1 MADES
6 QIKLTRAAVKRIA
19 TKAKANRLSADLYAG
34 VNDIYDKL
42 LLELVKGAI
51 FVTEGRRAK
60 TITLGDVRQALR
72 AMKLDVYVNQ
82 EEKYDIPL
90 ATFRRHVRIKSE
102 EFVAAP
108 NKARFTADA
117 IHGLRSV
124 VSNYLYRYIRSAAG
138 LKIHSGAKTVDRKDL
153 QNVHTICAT
162 FPTLVKPADIPQV
175 QAAAQAD
182 QVKKKKKKKKKKT
195 KKTKLTRTGTE
206 IMSRSP
212 PPSPVY

>member
-1 MADES
+1 MADDE
-6 QIKLTRAAVKRIA
+6 IKLSRALVKRIA
-19 TKAKANRLSADLYAG
+19 TKAGADRLSADLYAG
-34 VNDIYDKL
+34 VTDIYDKV
-42 LLELVKGAI
+42 LLEVVKGAI
-51 FVTEGRRAK
+51 YVTEGRRAK
-60 TITLGDVRQALR
+60 TVTLGDVRQALR

-90 ATFRRHVRIKSE
+90 ATFRRHVRIQSE

-138 LKIHSGAKTVDRKDL
+138 LKAHSGAKTVDRKDL
-153 QNVHTICAT
+153 RNVHTICAT
-162 FPTLVKPADIPQV
+162 FPTLVEPTGIPYV
-175 QAAAQAD
+175 NA
-182 QVKKKKKKKKKKT
+182 VPIKKKKKKKKKKT
-195 KKTKLTRTGTE
+195 KSKLTRSGTE
-206 IMSRSP
+206 IMSQSP